1 MSNQF
6 NKQVQP
12 LPTGEVVTKWDAY
25 YNGDAYEVLAL
36 TDVTGN
42 TATEVKRHTVTG
54 WEKVRDDAVKTEL
67 FQAIA
72 QVA

>member
-6 NKQVQP
+6 NKQVQS
-12 LPTGEVVTKWDAY
+12 LSTGEVVTKWDAY

-36 TDVTGN
+36 TDTAGN

-54 WEKVRDDAVKTEL
+54 WEKIHDDEVKTEL